1 MTKPR
6 NVACSHDHLMLMN
19 SIWSVMLC
27 LGLPVLTPLSDPLAE
42 LVLALDIL

>member
-1 MTKPR
+1 
-6 NVACSHDHLMLMN
+6 MLMN

-42 LVLALDIL
+42 LVLALEILQIIHYGYCR